1 MHALS
6 TFVRRACWQCAG
18 VALLALAAAL
28 PAQAATNLFV
38 NGSFET
44 PTVTYQALGGGST
57 AITGWT
63 TVLSGVEH
71 FNAPANG
78 VGAAADGVMV
88 VDLANFTFLTGGGLE
103 QAVATTS
110 GQSYDVSF
118 SAGNSLSSGR
128 TGTGIVKVTIDGSTT
143 RSFATAA
150 ATSATM
156 AWAVR
161 SFSFVA
167 TGSSTLI
174 RFWND
179 QNPSLYFADIDG
191 VSVTASVPEAQ
202 SWAMWA
208 AGLAAIGVGVRRRMA

>member
-1 MHALS
+1 MHAFS
-6 TFVRRACWQCAG
+6 IFVRRACWQSAG
-18 VALLALAAAL
+18 VALSALAAAL

-44 PTVTYQALGGGST
+44 PTVTYQALGSGST

-88 VDLANFTFLTGGGLE
+88 VDLANLTFLTGGGLE

-143 RSFATAA
+143 QSFATAA

-179 QNPSLYFADIDG
+179 QNPNLHFADIDG

>member
-1 MHALS
+1 VHPIP
-6 TFVRRACWQCAG
+6 TFIRRSAKQSAG
-18 VALLALAAAL
+18 VAAVALAAAA

-44 PTVTYQALGGGST
+44 PTVNYQELGGGST

-71 FNAPANG
+71 FNVPANG
-78 VGAAADGVMV
+78 VGAAADGVMA

-103 QAVATTS
+103 QAVATTP
-110 GQSYDVSF
+110 GQSYDVNF

-128 TGTGIVKVTIDGSTT
+128 TGTGIIKVTIDGGSTQ
-143 RSFATAA
+143 SFATAV

-167 TGSSTLI
+167 TGSSTVI

-179 QNPSLYFADIDG
+179 QNPNLFFADLDG
-191 VSVTASVPEAQ
+191 VSVAASVPEAH
-202 SWAMWA
+202 SWAMLA
-208 AGLAAIGVGVRRRMA
+208 AGLAAIGSCVRRRLA